1 MKNKYTIFTKKKYLV
16 SALLILFV
24 GLGIYLFNN
33 TDDSKLQQQE
43 QTQIST
49 VKIKID
55 YGNGEIISYE
65 TEIKEAATA
74 FSVLEKAVQEKEIP
88 IETQQYDF
96 GVFVKSIN
104 NLESDTN
111 LSWIYFVNGTS
122 GNVAADQKILQPG
135 DLVEWKY
142 IEPEM

>member
-1 MKNKYTIFTKKKYLV
+1 MKNKYLV
-16 SALLILFV
+16 SALLVLFI
-24 GLGIYLFNN
+24 GLGIYLYSN
-33 TDDSKLQQQE
+33 TKNPKLQQQE
-43 QTQIST
+43 QTQVST
-49 VKIKID
+49 VKLKID

-65 TEIKEAATA
+65 TEIKEDATV
-74 FSVLEKAVQEKEIP
+74 FSVLENAVQEKEIP
-88 IETQQYDF
+88 METQQYDF

-104 NLESDTN
+104 NLESDIN
-111 LSWIYFVNGTS
+111 LSWIYFVNGNS